1 MSETLKQKF
10 NKSKPEAAEPDTKPT
25 DIQPEK
31 EPVIQNQPNIEPL
44 VKPDLEE
51 ESRLSKPE
59 VPTAGPELTPETS
72 EISSSSDLIGRS
84 NVGSTIK
91 LPSDESVPVE
101 TKPAEEVNEEPVAE
115 ENDNVVADDTAEET
129 VVEESAPEEAVVEG
143 EAEETIADEGVAEE
157 TATEENVE
165 EAVAEDTVNAVEA
178 LAEEGVAEEVVA
190 EETVTVPE
198 AVNAPEG
205 IIAKQNVTEAPAD
218 ENEATIEATEEAA
231 EETTEAIID
240 LNEVKSD
247 GNQQIKSELQDQID
261 ITETE
266 AAEVA
271 VDSAQGE
278 GIPATD

>member
-31 EPVIQNQPNIEPL
+31 EPVVQNQSNIEPQ
-44 VKPDLEE
+44 VKPDPEE

-91 LPSDESVPVE
+91 LPSDESATVE

-129 VVEESAPEEAVVEG
+129 VVEESAPEEAVVED

-205 IIAKQNVTEAPAD
+205 IIAEQNVTEAPAD

-231 EETTEAIID
+231 EEPTEAIID

>member
-1 MSETLKQKF
+1 MGRKWNKMSETLKQKF

-31 EPVIQNQPNIEPL
+31 EPVDKVQPNIEPQ
-44 VKPDLEE
+44 VKSDTEE

-59 VPTAGPELTPETS
+59 VPTAGPEITPESS
-72 EISSSSDLIGRS
+72 ELSDLSDLIGRS

-91 LPSDESVPVE
+91 LPSDEAAKNDIKLS
-101 TKPAEEVNEEPVAE
+101 EEVSEEPVAE
-115 ENDNVVADDTAEET
+115 EIITDDVIPEHTAEET
-129 VVEESAPEEAVVEG
+129 EVEEAAPDEAVVEQDAVEENADQEAVAEDASVEETVSAEEAVVE
-143 EAEETIADEGVAEE
+143 EDVAEK
-157 TATEENVE
+157 VII
-165 EAVAEDTVNAVEA
+165 NAQ
-178 LAEEGVAEEVVA
+178 
-190 EETVTVPE
+190 
-198 AVNAPEG
+198 EG
-205 IIAKQNVTEAPAD
+205 ITAEQPASD
-218 ENEATIEATEEAA
+218 ENEATIESAEEATEEAA

-261 ITETE
+261 IAETE